1 MAIAAAAAAQ
11 AEKFAP
17 EPLRQA
23 REFLA
28 AAEDGRSSK
37 DAVKFSQASRLSRAY
52 AELARAVAQLRAEEG
67 KLAAAREEVQKV
79 RAELEAVKRNQ

>member
-28 AAEDGRSSK
+28 AAETGRNSK

-52 AELARAVAQLRAEEG
+52 AELARAIAQLRAEEG
-67 KLAAAREEVQKV
+67 KLAATRDDLEKA